1 LGGVVWIPV
10 LREPPPA
17 RDEERDCQAAKSVRR

>member
-1 LGGVVWIPV
+1 LGGVIWIPV
-10 LREPPPA
+10 LREPSPA